1 MRRRSHAPTDHRH
14 LLEQARRKRGGG
26 LRAGVASIGR
36 LRVRRARCEHDKQYG
51 CDATGPSHP
60 SDATP
65 LHSVVGVTAAAA
77 RSADRVLERHTCRVG
92 VASVSRLKEALDV
105 IIASLGLPGVVS
117 GARLIDPADS
127 ETLHAVERSAVS
139 AAVPARRAEFAS
151 GRALLRSLI
160 GHDGAIPV
168 AADRRPLLPTGVRA
182 SLAHDGQFVVAVSSR
197 SDDIAS
203 LGIDIEPDQ
212 TLEPGIVSVIARP
225 DEREIDPLVLF
236 CAKEAAY
243 KAWSQCGGGFLEHA
257 DVRVRLAGAMFT
269 AEVLEC
275 GVVIDG
281 GWARIDGRCVTVAVL
296 RHLTANVRAPSSTS

>member
-1 MRRRSHAPTDHRH
+1 MN
-14 LLEQARRKRGGG
+14 E
-26 LRAGVASIGR
+26 V
-36 LRVRRARCEHDKQYG
+36 
-51 CDATGPSHP
+51 
-60 SDATP
+60 
-65 LHSVVGVTAAAA
+65 
-77 RSADRVLERHTCRVG
+77 
-92 VASVSRLKEALDV
+92 LDV
-105 IIASLGLPGVVS
+105 IIASLGIPGTVS
-117 GARLIDPADS
+117 GARVIDPADS

-212 TLEPGIVSVIARP
+212 TLEPGVVSVIARP
-225 DEREIDPLVLF
+225 DELEIDPLVLF

-243 KAWSQCGGGFLEHA
+243 KAWSQSGGGFLEH
-257 DVRVRLAGAMFT
+257 DEVRVRVDRAMFT
-269 AEVLEC
+269 AKVLEH
-275 GVVIDG
+275 GVVIEG

-296 RHLTANVRAPSSTS
+296 RASAADRTPTSTAAGAPTQDQVSGIDCR